1 MTQKRQTALN
11 IILSVLLHST
21 KTIQLIDLRTD
32 VHTIIMIKEPQI
44 SAERVKNPPENHVTL
59 QCPEADES
67 QDVTCTVT
75 TNADLEPTMTDNLD
89 MPKFTAEKQATK
101 AAAQSETTPLRRSP
115 LPKTLPR
122 LRRSEK
128 LKQKYSGKYTN

>member
-1 MTQKRQTALN
+1 
-11 IILSVLLHST
+11 
-21 KTIQLIDLRTD
+21 
-32 VHTIIMIKEPQI
+32 MIKEPQI
-44 SAERVKNPPENHVTL
+44 SAERVKKPPENHVTL

-67 QDVTCTVT
+67 QDVTCTVS

-101 AAAQSETTPLRRSP
+101 AAAQRETTPLRRSP
-115 LPKTLPR
+115 LLKTLPR

-128 LKQKYSGKYTN
+128 LKQKYSEKYTK